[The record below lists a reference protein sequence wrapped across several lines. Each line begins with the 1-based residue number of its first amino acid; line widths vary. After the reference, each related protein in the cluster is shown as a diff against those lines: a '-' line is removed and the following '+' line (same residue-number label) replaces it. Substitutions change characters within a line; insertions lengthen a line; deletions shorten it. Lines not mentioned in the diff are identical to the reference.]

1 MRQIYVVNA
10 VQVVVSEKHPEGL
23 YSVITGFPKA
33 FDSRD
38 YNATELNPDGD
49 PKRALEVAE
58 AEYFKQRAEISLSNL
73 RVMFGVTLERAGGDQ
88 LRHTQKGAIPAT
100 FPDSEEEPETDR
112 TRSQNLNQSLSLSQ
126 NLNPKTETKGEET

>member
-23 YSVITGFPKA
+23 YSVIAGFPKA

-58 AEYFKQRAEISLSNL
+58 AEYFKQRAEIALSNL

-100 FPDSEEEPETDR
+100 FPDSEEEPEPDPDPEPEPE
-112 TRSQNLNQSLSLSQ
+112 SEAE
-126 NLNPKTETKGEET
+126 PETETKGEET